1 MKALFDEGE
10 VRRALAILIQRKAV
24 FEVRAL
30 SAQLKGQR
38 YRAGVSGYFNNA
50 DHLLKELE
58 HLYQADGIYVMLN
71 PVNPALLSR
80 RANRLDYAE
89 QGALT
94 SNHHILARHWL
105 LVDVDPR
112 RPSGVSSTDQ
122 EKAAAKKKAREIHSY
137 LKARGWPE
145 PIAADSGN
153 GYHLLY
159 PINLPTMDGGLVE
172 KLLTGLA
179 ECFDDDVV
187 QLDRSVFN
195 PARIVKLYGT
205 LSCKGDNTEERPH
218 RMSKLLTV
226 PNPLQ
231 QVSREQLQELV
242 KELPQPEPGATPKER
257 GGKPLDVDEFL
268 SRHHV
273 EVVKKF
279 VDSLGRTIWRLK
291 NCVFN
296 PDHVNGEAAIVRQ
309 PGGVLGYECKHTSCA
324 GKHWQD
330 FRQQFEPEYQANG
343 GQEKA
348 KEKAP
353 SKSIATQLCELAKDY
368 AFFHDRQ
375 DRPFVRVEIEGHTE
389 VWPVESGRFRKL
401 LARAF
406 YKAKKRTAN
415 RNALTDAVT
424 TLAGI
429 ACHDSPEEPVFIR
442 VAWHDGNI
450 LIDLCDQRWRVIEV
464 TPEGWQVLDRS
475 PVAFIRTGSMQAL
488 PFPVPGGSGSIKPLW
503 DLLNVSEKQRPL
515 VAGAL
520 LIYFH
525 PDGPYFVLI
534 FVGEQGTAKSCAARL
549 IRQLIDPN
557 ENPLRSPS
565 KEERDLL
572 AQAANNWCVAFDNL
586 SYLPLWLSDAVCR
599 LATGGGHSARTLYTD
614 LEEVSLAVK
623 RPVILNGIEDVARR
637 PDLAERALQIE
648 LETIEDEKRISEKD
662 LWQRFEK
669 ERAVIFTAILDALVC
684 ALRQLP
690 SVTLN
695 PLPRMADAALW
706 ATAAE
711 TALGFEP
718 ETFIAAYKQNL
729 HEGAVASV
737 EAHPVG
743 QAIRKLLENQDE
755 WSGKPEQ
762 LLEELNL
769 LVSEETRRQRSW
781 PKSASALGRYLR
793 RLAPALRKA
802 GIRCEWIRTS
812 EARTITLGKVG
823 KKPSQ
828 TSQTSFTQKES
839 ESVPRHAPSPESP
852 SPSSVPQSDDRD
864 DRKDGN
870 FPGPQSDGSEVPREA
885 AAPPAAP
892 PIVGDEFGV
901 GRL

>member
-10 VRRALAILIQRKAV
+10 VRKALAILIQPKAV

-30 SAQLKGQR
+30 SAQLKWQR

-58 HLYQADGIYVMLN
+58 HLYQAEGIYVTLN
-71 PVNPALLSR
+71 PANPALLSR

-94 SNHHILARHWL
+94 SDHHILARHRL
-105 LVDVDPR
+105 LIDVDPR

-122 EKAAAKKKAREIHSY
+122 EKAAAKEKAREIHSY

-145 PIAADSGN
+145 PIVADSGN

-159 PINLPTMDGGLVE
+159 PIDLPAMDGGLVE

-179 ECFDDDVV
+179 ECFDDDMV

-242 KELPQPEPGATPKER
+242 KEPPQPEPGATPKER
-257 GGKPLDVDEFL
+257 GGKSLDVDEFL
-268 SRHHV
+268 TKHGV
-273 EVVKKF
+273 EVMEKVT
-279 VDSLGRTIWRLK
+279 DSRARTIWRLK
-291 NCVFN
+291 RCPFN
-296 PDHVNGEAAIVRQ
+296 HDHMDGEAAVFQ
-309 PGGVLGYECKHTSCA
+309 FPDGKLGFKCFHDSCN

-330 FRQQFEPEYQANG
+330 FRRHFEPEYQAN
-343 GQEKA
+343 
-348 KEKAP
+348 AP

-389 VWPVESGRFRKL
+389 VWPVESSRFRKL

-424 TLAGI
+424 TLAGV

-442 VAWHDGNI
+442 VAWHNENI
-450 LIDLCDQRWRVIEV
+450 LIDLCDERWRVIEL
-464 TPEGWQVLDRS
+464 TPESWQVLDRS

-488 PFPVPGGSGSIKPLW
+488 PFPVPSGSGSIKPLW

-515 VAGAL
+515 VTGAL

-525 PDGPYFVLI
+525 PNGPYFVLD
-534 FVGEQGTAKSCAARL
+534 FVGEQGTAKSCAARI
-549 IRQLIDPN
+549 IRQLVDPN
-557 ENPLRSPS
+557 ENPLRSPP

-623 RPVILNGIEDVARR
+623 RPVILNGIEDVATR

-706 ATAAE
+706 ATAGE

-718 ETFIAAYKQNL
+718 GTFIAAYKQNL

-743 QAIRKLLENQDE
+743 QAIRKLLESQDE
-755 WSGKPEQ
+755 WSREPEQ
-762 LLEELNL
+762 LLEDLNL
-769 LVSEETRRQRSW
+769 LVSEETRRQRNW

-802 GIRCEWIRTS
+802 GIRCESIRTS
-812 EARTITLGKVG
+812 EARTITLRKVG
-823 KKPSQ
+823 KKSSQASQ
-828 TSQTSFTQKES
+828 TSVTQKDS

-852 SPSSVPQSDDRD
+852 SPSSPSQWDDTN

-870 FPGPQSDGSEVPREA
+870 FPSPHSDSSEAPKEA

-892 PIVGDEFGV
+892 PIVGDEKGV

>member
-10 VRRALAILIQRKAV
+10 VRKALAVLIQRKAV

-58 HLYQADGIYVMLN
+58 HLYQAEGIYVTLN
-71 PVNPALLSR
+71 PANPALLSR

-94 SNHHILARHWL
+94 SDHHILARHWL
-105 LVDVDPR
+105 LIDVDPR

-122 EKAAAKKKAREIHSY
+122 EKAAAKEKAREIHSY
-137 LKARGWPE
+137 LKAQGWPE

-159 PINLPTMDGGLVE
+159 PIDLPAMDGGLVE
-172 KLLTGLA
+172 KLLSGLA
-179 ECFDDDVV
+179 ECFDDDMV

-218 RMSKLLTV
+218 RMSKLLKV

-231 QVSREQLQELV
+231 QVSRERLQELV

-268 SRHHV
+268 TKHGV
-273 EVVKKF
+273 EVMEKVT
-279 VDSLGRTIWRLK
+279 DSRARTIWRLK
-291 NCVFN
+291 RYPFN
-296 PDHVNGEAAIVRQ
+296 HDHMDGEAAVFQ
-309 PGGVLGYECKHTSCA
+309 FPDGKLGFKCFHDSCN

-330 FRQQFEPEYQANG
+330 FRRHFEPEYQAN
-343 GQEKA
+343 
-348 KEKAP
+348 AP
-353 SKSIATQLCELAKDY
+353 SKSIATRLCELAKDY

-375 DRPFVRVEIEGHTE
+375 DRPFVRIEIEGHTE
-389 VWPVESGRFRKL
+389 VWPVESTRFRKL

-406 YKAKKRTAN
+406 YKAEKRTAN

-442 VAWHDGNI
+442 VAWHNGNI

-475 PVAFIRTGSMQAL
+475 PVAFVRTGSMQAL
-488 PFPVPGGSGSIKPLW
+488 PFPVPSGSGSIKPLW
-503 DLLNVSEKQRPL
+503 DLLNVSEEQRPL

-525 PDGPYFVLI
+525 PDGPYFVLD
-534 FVGEQGTAKSCAARL
+534 FVGEQGTAKSCAARI
-549 IRQLIDPN
+549 IRQLVDPN
-557 ENPLRSPS
+557 ENPLRSPP

-586 SYLPLWLSDAVCR
+586 SYLPLWLSDAICR

-614 LEEVSLAVK
+614 LDEISLAVK
-623 RPVILNGIEDVARR
+623 RPVILNGIEDVATR
-637 PDLAERALQIE
+637 PDLAERVLQIE
-648 LETIEDEKRISEKD
+648 LETIDDKNRIP
-662 LWQRFEK
+662 EK
-669 ERAVIFTAILDALVC
+669 ELSRRFDAQHAAVFSGLLDALVC
-684 ALRQLP
+684 AVRELP
-690 SVTLN
+690 NINFTS
-695 PLPRMADAALW
+695 LPRMADAALW
-706 ATAAE
+706 ATAGE
-711 TALGFEP
+711 TAFGFKRG
-718 ETFIAAYKQNL
+718 TFIAAYTRNL
-729 HEGAVASV
+729 NEGAVASV

-743 QAIRKLLENQDE
+743 VAICQLLEKQSE
-755 WSGKPEQ
+755 WSGEPAH
-762 LLEELNL
+762 LLEALNGF
-769 LVSEETRRQRSW
+769 VSEEQCRTKTW
-781 PKSASALGRYLR
+781 PKNPRSLGHCLR
-793 RLAPALRKA
+793 RLAPALRRV
-802 GIRCEWIRTS
+802 GIRYERSRTENARIITLCKPEKTTS
-812 EARTITLGKVG
+812 E
-823 KKPSQ
+823 
-828 TSQTSFTQKES
+828 TSGTSFAQAEG
-839 ESVPRHAPSPESP
+839 
-852 SPSSVPQSDDRD
+852 SSDTEENDDNDNHD
-864 DRKDGN
+864 DLFVDLHCVSG
-870 FPGPQSDGSEVPREA
+870 EH
-885 AAPPAAP
+885 
-892 PIVGDEFGV
+892 DEGEI
-901 GRL
+901 